1 MFSTEDTSITKN
13 EVLIIITPTIV
24 RIPDPLEK
32 NPSLALLGSNNT
44 PRFLG
49 EKSPLLGDSEAPVQK
64 INPVISQ
71 NDTLPPGQSPLVL
84 KDASSKIQQVPPP
97 RLAFVKMDPS
107 VTNVALKKPFCITIP
122 VENGKNI
129 HGLSFVVQFDHN
141 VLQLVEVKNAG
152 FLSSDGQAVAL
163 AERLDNELGH
173 AIISMTRPPSSV
185 GNVSYTHLTQPTRDL
200 V

>member
-1 MFSTEDTSITKN
+1 M
-13 EVLIIITPTIV
+13 
-24 RIPDPLEK
+24 
-32 NPSLALLGSNNT
+32 
-44 PRFLG
+44 
-49 EKSPLLGDSEAPVQK
+49 QK

-71 NDTLPPGQSPLVL
+71 NDTLPPDQSPLDP

-97 RLAFVKMDPS
+97 RLAFVKKNPS
-107 VTNVALKKPFCITIP
+107 VTNVALKKPFGITIP

-185 GNVSYTHLTQPTRDL
+185 GISGAGKLMHLVFKPIKLGDSFVKFDQSSILRDTQNTTIPTSFSATHIT
-200 V
+200 VK